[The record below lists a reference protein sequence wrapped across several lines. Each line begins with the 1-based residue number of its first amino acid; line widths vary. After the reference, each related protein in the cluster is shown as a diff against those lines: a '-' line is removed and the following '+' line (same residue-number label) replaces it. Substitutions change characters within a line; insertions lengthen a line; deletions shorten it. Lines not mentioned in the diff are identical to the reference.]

1 MNRMIYTCN
10 YLVALEDWLVN
21 STTDLPQTLKDDTL
35 GHYKSYLPYIL
46 KNPNIST
53 LNFLKK
59 SFPLSLGNTLH

>member
-10 YLVALEDWLVN
+10 YLVALEDCLVN
-21 STTDLPQTLKDDTL
+21 SITDLPQTLKDDTL
-35 GHYKSYLPYIL
+35 GHKILFSIIL

-59 SFPLSLGNTLH
+59 SFPLSLGRTLH